1 MKNSIFNAVC
11 KTRYLA
17 LLVVLIFTCGN
28 VWGAIAYGTYVEASA
43 LESGAHYIFT
53 GVKNSTTYTI
63 SNVNNTNN
71 RKTTSV
77 SINNNGSITVASNS
91 TVCTFT
97 LGGSSDA
104 WTWCAD
110 NYLVN
115 SQVTTNCY
123 LRATSSSS
131 NNLGLNSNTLDNE
144 GKWTMGFFS
153 SGTATM
159 VANGKNTRKKVRF
172 NPNGNNAAIFGAYAT
187 GTTTGTDVKFYRKA
201 VQGASNNTNYGTVS
215 VAGDVITATPKSGY
229 QVSTSNPYTI
239 SPTGKATVSQSGN
252 VFTLTN
258 VSAVVTLTVNFEAAA
273 PSCDKSVTLA
283 QSVTNGTATFDPTG
297 PVETCSET
305 ASDRQVSV
313 SITPTTGYELTSGP
327 TVSGVTGATI
337 SGSGPYTIQLPKN
350 GNGELTLSATCS
362 AISVTGVSLNKNS
375 TTIAE
380 GSTETLTATIT
391 PSNALDQAVT
401 WSSNA
406 PGVATVSSSG
416 VVTAESAGNATITVT
431 THDGSYTATC
441 TVTVTAVPKDH
452 FIDEVQGT
460 IIADKTSAYNF
471 SSVTISDKATA
482 TSGTC
487 EQVHYHFVGWITKAK
502 YDAGTAIGDGDIQS
516 GNKTPNNS
524 TYYAVWA
531 KEDAGGGEE
540 GWFETGISDLT
551 EDDVFVIV
559 GNNGSNYAMTNDNGT
574 SSAPSASSVSISTG
588 KITSI
593 VNDNMK
599 WNISGNSTDGYIFYP
614 NGSTETWLYCTNT
627 NNGVRLGSNDNK
639 AFSINSDYLYNTA
652 TSRYVGIYNSQDW
665 RCYTSIN
672 ANIENQ
678 TFAFYAYDPG
688 VSYTDY
694 IASCGAEY
702 NITLDKNGGSTDGS
716 AVVTANATVLN
727 SGFTAPVYAGHQVDY
742 YMVDAAAGSTKIAEA
757 DGTLAANVTVS
768 STPWT
773 DANGKWVKGGDATFY
788 AKWKATEC
796 VITLNNEGA
805 DSGHEGTASVTATY
819 GASTNLTSNI
829 NIPSKNGYTFGGYYT
844 AAGGSGTKLINAD
857 GSWIA
862 SAAGYTNAS
871 KQWQLDATALELH
884 AEWILKT
891 YTVTWVVN
899 GTTEATQTNVNFGT
913 RYDALTQEP
922 SVDDDA
928 LSSCGS
934 DKFIGWVTQEYTAE
948 GGTKVSQYDPYAVT
962 SSTAIDDTHYTFY
975 AMFAKEEG
983 TAFSLSVTSGDF
995 KISGLVDGVNYY
1007 ATGALSSGKY
1017 GVTTTASD
1025 GDLFTFTKVN
1035 DGVYTIYHKRSSKYV
1050 KWSSSTNFKEEATS
1064 ENWTITSANHGS
1076 WSVVPETATNRAFI
1090 MCHSANNPE
1099 NNNVFKP
1106 YASSNVTGTPSQY
1119 YYIEIGTS
1127 NLTNYRTGC
1136 CSEKITLSVSDA
1148 TSGVGGTVTLKWNNA
1163 DKSAGDQVSTC
1174 SAGTLVAK
1182 VTANPGYILTAMA
1195 ISGTNKS
1202 ITITPSDLTTGLP
1215 STEEMTYS
1223 VAVQALATGTLTITP
1238 TFSRTYT
1245 VTYDLAGGETSG
1257 STATVR
1263 YQSGEQVTLVT
1274 PDPTKSGYNFS
1285 EWNVTK
1291 EGGGNVTVSNGK
1303 FTMPTDNVTVTATWT
1318 EKTLTSISLGSAS
1331 VEVYVGQYVEIPV
1344 IYDPADILTKNYT
1357 LVANPSY
1364 CATTGSTI
1372 TTLKITGG
1380 RGGVTITENKTETV
1394 SIKANADN
1402 SKTASVSV
1410 TVKPLPVDHYVDLIH
1425 GVSFDDKGST
1435 IVNNELS
1442 ATYTAPGYGDYSGS
1456 TTGDCETNHLHLVGW
1471 IDSEW
1476 ADAHP
1481 KASHAEIIAAEGYH
1495 TAREAGMTASNKTYY
1510 AVWGDEQ

>member
-1 MKNSIFNAVC
+1 MKNSILGKARWLRDVA
-11 KTRYLA
+11 LA
-17 LLVVLIFTCGN
+17 TSKNNGARVAQEWLKYAAMFVMLLTLGIGN
-28 VWGAIAYGTYVEASA
+28 VWGADVTGTINFGSASGSLNINSA
-43 LESGAHYIFT
+43 SVSGDDDLE
-53 GVKNSTTYTI
+53 NSWTVTT
-63 SNVNNTNN
+63 VG
-71 RKTTSV
+71 TTSFTPNAAYAQV
-77 SINNNGSITVASNS
+77 GAKKSPATSIT
-91 TVCTFT
+91 FT
-97 LGGSSDA
+97 TTLPSAQTIKSMSAKFGG
-104 WTWCAD
+104 
-110 NYLVN
+110 
-115 SQVTTNCY
+115 
-123 LRATSSSS
+123 
-131 NNLGLNSNTLDNE
+131 
-144 GKWTMGFFS
+144 F
-153 SGTATM
+153 SGTA
-159 VANGKNTRKKVRF
+159 
-172 NPNGNNAAIFGAYAT
+172 
-187 GTTTGTDVKFYRKA
+187 
-201 VQGASNNTNYGTVS
+201 GTVTLK
-215 VAGDVITATPKSGY
+215 VGDNSIGTGSLNETSDVTVSSTDGPKSG
-229 QVSTSNPYTI
+229 
-239 SPTGKATVSQSGN
+239 TV
-252 VFTLTN
+252 
-258 VSAVVTLTVNFEAAA
+258 LTVTVTGI
-273 PSCDKSVTLA
+273 SRGVKCYYISYTYSTGGGCDKEVTLA
-283 QSVTNGTATFDPTG
+283 QSVTNGSATFSPAG
-297 PVETCSET
+297 PVATCSAT

-313 SITPTTGYELTSGP
+313 SITPTTGYALTSGP
-327 TVSGVTGATI
+327 TVSGIASATI
-337 SGSGPYTIQLPKN
+337 SGSGPYTIQLPQN
-350 GNGELTLSATCS
+350 GNGTLTLSATCS
-362 AISVTGVSLNKNS
+362 AIAVTGVSLNKNS

-380 GSTETLTATIT
+380 GSTETLTATVS
-391 PSNALDQAVT
+391 PSNALNKAVT
-401 WSSNA
+401 WSTNA
-406 PGVATVSSSG
+406 PGVATVNSSG
-416 VVTAESAGNATITVT
+416 VVTAVSAGSATITVT
-431 THDGSYTATC
+431 TTDGSYTATC
-441 TVTVTAVPKDH
+441 AVTVTAAVVDRY
-452 FIDEVQGT
+452 IDNIWEIVTPSKAGT
-460 IIADKTSAYNF
+460 YTRP
-471 SSVTISDKATA
+471 TLSDQTPGGL
-482 TSGTC
+482 TDC
-487 EQVHYHFVGWITKAK
+487 QHLHYHFAGWVTETYKDSPSGHLI
-502 YDAGTAIGDGDIQS
+502 AGGGSVTADG
-516 GNKTPNNS
+516 T
-524 TYYAVWA
+524 TYYAVWKKA
-531 KEDAGGGEE
+531 GSGGGTE
-540 GWFETGISDLT
+540 GWYEKAIGDLT
-551 EDDVFVIV
+551 SDDIFVLSD
-559 GNNGSNYAMTNDNGT
+559 GSYAIENYNQTGEGPNMAEITVVDAT
-574 SSAPSASSVSISTG
+574 VDYISSTVTDDI
-588 KITSI
+588 
-593 VNDNMK
+593 K
-599 WNISGNSTDGYIFYP
+599 WNIRGNATNGYIFLP
-614 NGSTETWLYCTNT
+614 NGDNTNYLYCNTVASSKSNDCIRVGTGYRHFWKLDNEGYLISDSTGIVTRYLSNYNNQDCRGYINTNT
-627 NNGVRLGSNDNK
+627 GPIAPK
-639 AFSINSDYLYNTA
+639 
-652 TSRYVGIYNSQDW
+652 
-665 RCYTSIN
+665 C
-672 ANIENQ
+672 
-678 TFAFYAYDPG
+678 YAYDPG
-688 VSYTDY
+688 VTYEDP
-694 IASCGAEY
+694 IASCGVEY
-702 NITLDKNGGSTDGS
+702 TITINKNESS
-716 AVVTANATVLN
+716 AACTSCGAKVNANASALSNLV
-727 SGFTAPVYAGHQVDY
+727 APTWTGHQVDY
-742 YMVDAAAGSTKIAEA
+742 YMVAEAAGSAKIAEA

-819 GASTNLTSNI
+819 GASTNLTTPI
-829 NIPSKNGYTFGGYYT
+829 NTPTKNGYDFGGYYT

-857 GSWIA
+857 GTWIA

-1238 TFSRTYT
+1238 TFSHTYT
-1245 VTYDLAGGETSG
+1245 VTYDLADGETSG

-1263 YQSGEQVTLVT
+1263 YQSGETVTLVT
-1274 PDPTKSGYNFS
+1274 PAPTKSGYNFTG
-1285 EWNVTK
+1285 WTVTK
-1291 EGGGNVTVSNGK
+1291 EGGGNVTVSGGK
-1303 FTMPTDNVTVTATWT
+1303 FTMPADNVTATATWA
-1318 EKTLTSISLGSAS
+1318 EKTLTSINLGSAS

-1344 IYDPADILTKNYT
+1344 TYDPADILTKNYK

-1364 CATTGSTI
+1364 CVTTNSTI

-1394 SIKANADN
+1394 SIKANADDT
-1402 SKTASVSV
+1402 KTASVSV